1 MRTMRALS
9 RRATDILITLL
20 VVANLCMIAFQMH
33 LRMNQSYGLGIPFP
47 APSGYVVDGSFVRST
62 NAPCYLL
69 RVSSEGCLY
78 CRSDLAEYSQM
89 TRVALSRGCVSVIVG
104 PRKGD
109 LRAPTKQDGTLYL
122 ELVGM
127 QFGRALVPD
136 RTPQTIVA
144 DGKGVPVWYQ
154 LGALDSRTVSKGLSV
169 LERMR

>member
-1 MRTMRALS
+1 M
-9 RRATDILITLL
+9 
-20 VVANLCMIAFQMH
+20 
-33 LRMNQSYGLGIPFP
+33 
-47 APSGYVVDGSFVRST
+47 
-62 NAPCYLL
+62 
-69 RVSSEGCLY
+69 
-78 CRSDLAEYSQM
+78 
-89 TRVALSRGCVSVIVG
+89 
-104 PRKGD
+104 
-109 LRAPTKQDGTLYL
+109 RAPTKQDGTLYL